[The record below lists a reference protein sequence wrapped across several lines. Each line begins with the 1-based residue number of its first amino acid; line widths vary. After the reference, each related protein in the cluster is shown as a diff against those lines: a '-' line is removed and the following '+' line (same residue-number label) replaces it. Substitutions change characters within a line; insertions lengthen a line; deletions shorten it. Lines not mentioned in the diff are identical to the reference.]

1 MAKRKLTIEEVDDFI
16 VRGLA
21 RYASR
26 FSRAVLKQYL
36 NEETQKAIAEQVK
49 ATFFRSNIYSS
60 DSDPEFKLYYY
71 CYFLAS
77 ARHWKLAI
85 NRLLKAGRYQG
96 RTKKKR
102 S

>member
-1 MAKRKLTIEEVDDFI
+1 MRKNLTIEEVDDFI

-21 RYASR
+21 GYASR
-26 FSRAVLKQYL
+26 FSRATIKQYL
-36 NEETQKAIAEQVK
+36 NKETQKNIAEQVK
-49 ATFFRSNIYSS
+49 SEFFESNIFLT
-60 DSDPEFKLYYY
+60 DTDPKFQLYYY

-77 ARHWKLAI
+77 ARHWKRAI
-85 NRLLKAGRYQG
+85 NRILKAGRYQG